1 MVKINSK
8 IQTEQKMWEMGK
20 WLQVTGYKWEIPCT
34 LKPATCNLNCFLPLY
49 LRNEIPGGFI

>member
-20 WLQVTGYKWEIPCT
+20 WLQVTGYKLDI
-34 LKPATCNLNCFLPLY
+34 LKPPSCNLNCFLPLY
-49 LRNEIPGGFI
+49 LRNDSPGGFI